1 MSLPVSVS
9 LSHTHPKSPLGKN
22 RKLKQNTTQVS
33 RHRGPCYVE
42 GQSLGDEPNS
52 MPDGISKTAC
62 FGVLLSLKLMA
73 ASLANA
79 LVLLHVPCYVYGV
92 DIQFRAVHGLLKTQ
106 VAAGQDSR
114 QDTPA
119 SQY

>member
-1 MSLPVSVS
+1 ML
-9 LSHTHPKSPLGKN
+9 KDSPWVMNPTPCQTGLGK
-22 RKLKQNTTQVS
+22 QP
-33 RHRGPCYVE
+33 G
-42 GQSLGDEPNS
+42 
-52 MPDGISKTAC
+52 
-62 FGVLLSLKLMA
+62 FGVLLTLKLMA